1 MLINANLSEQPF
13 SFGLVTGSLSD
24 FNPAWYRTVGNITV
38 GAMFFNLYYPLLEA
52 SMYWAIR
59 AFGRCRD
66 RGCKFSGKT
75 TKTTSIQAYMDVY
88 SGPIYFMHY
97 KYSSILTITFITFMY
112 GFGMPILFPIA
123 AGSFLMLYAVEKV
136 LLFYGYRLPP
146 MYDERLSQDVLNK
159 LQFAPILYACFGYWM
174 ASNEQLLTN
183 DHLYAMVSTDDV
195 VITSHTYGKIFT
207 SASWEGYKW
216 PLLMILAVLLVI
228 FFAGKFFERAI
239 AFCFPSMQ
247 IGDIELNEAID
258 NYWAALDDE
267 DRKWSIKEEE
277 NARALLTSKLL
288 TNAQFDRLNTIK
300 KTKGNTLQGTH
311 SYDILASPLYQD
323 DFQYVTAAE
332 DNRDQMII
340 DDDFQEG
347 NDSA

>member
-1 MLINANLSEQPF
+1 
-13 SFGLVTGSLSD
+13 
-24 FNPAWYRTVGNITV
+24 
-38 GAMFFNLYYPLLEA
+38 
-52 SMYWAIR
+52 
-59 AFGRCRD
+59 
-66 RGCKFSGKT
+66 
-75 TKTTSIQAYMDVY
+75 
-88 SGPIYFMHY
+88 
-97 KYSSILTITFITFMY
+97 
-112 GFGMPILFPIA
+112 
-123 AGSFLMLYAVEKV
+123 
-136 LLFYGYRLPP
+136 
-146 MYDERLSQDVLNK
+146 
-159 LQFAPILYACFGYWM
+159 M